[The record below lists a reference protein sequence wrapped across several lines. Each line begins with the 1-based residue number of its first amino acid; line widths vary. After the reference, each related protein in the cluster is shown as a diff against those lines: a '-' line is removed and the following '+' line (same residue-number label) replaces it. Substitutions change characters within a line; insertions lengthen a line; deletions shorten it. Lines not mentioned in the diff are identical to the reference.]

1 MSESFSIPAVVPLK
15 ETLASLPEPWSYDL
29 IPEIRKEIEANP
41 TQVFVLDDDPT
52 GSQTVRD
59 VSLLTDWSVESIVN
73 EFSMPEE
80 ASFLL
85 INSRALTLS
94 EAVDTNRL
102 VGKNLLQASGE
113 LGEKFS
119 VISRSDS
126 TLRGYFPEEVEAL
139 ADAIHEQGMQGFDSL
154 LFVPFFIQGGRYTI
168 NDVQYVS
175 DGENLVP
182 AGQTPFAEDTAFGY
196 KASNLKEW
204 IEEKYKGRLSAGE
217 VVSISIEDIREG
229 GPDKV
234 ESILTNLEKGKVC
247 IVNSA
252 AMSDLNVLT
261 LAILRAE
268 AKGKNFLCRTSA
280 SFVRSRIGQ
289 GSHDM
294 LSKEQIVNSDEGGA
308 LILVGS
314 HVPGSTFQLE
324 NVLKINVIFV
334 PFLITKEKKLDY
346 IV

>member
-182 AGQTPFAEDTAFGY
+182 AGQTPFAETRRLDT
-196 KASNLKEW
+196 
-204 IEEKYKGRLSAGE
+204 
-217 VVSISIEDIREG
+217 
-229 GPDKV
+229 
-234 ESILTNLEKGKVC
+234 
-247 IVNSA
+247 
-252 AMSDLNVLT
+252 
-261 LAILRAE
+261 
-268 AKGKNFLCRTSA
+268 
-280 SFVRSRIGQ
+280 
-289 GSHDM
+289 
-294 LSKEQIVNSDEGGA
+294 
-308 LILVGS
+308 
-314 HVPGSTFQLE
+314 
-324 NVLKINVIFV
+324 
-334 PFLITKEKKLDY
+334 KLPT
-346 IV
+346 